1 MHTAL
6 TKRNTEVKQYLNE
19 MMDAMCTD
27 NHEQNQRNIELMA
40 DQIYDTILHRQEQNE
55 QARLTIKQNE
65 DPDESF

>member
-1 MHTAL
+1 
-6 TKRNTEVKQYLNE
+6 

-55 QARLTIKQNE
+55 QARLTMKKNE
-65 DPDESF
+65 D